1 MTRLPSFATLSLMAA
16 TLVCPLSAQA
26 AACKGNAFID
36 SIYQNGMGGNRYE
49 YFAQVRN
56 QTNKPIRMDL
66 VFASMPKTVT
76 LFSPSLPGITL
87 QPYASQTIRFG
98 NGTNGNIS
106 TGTVTVAYDNAPAG
120 RPSATLRN
128 CQ

>member
-1 MTRLPSFATLSLMAA
+1 MIRLLSLATLTFIAA
-16 TLVCPLSAQA
+16 AVAMPLSAQA
-26 AACKGNAFID
+26 AACKGRAFID
-36 SIYQNGMGGNRYE
+36 SIYQNGTGGSNYV

-56 QTNKPIRMDL
+56 QTNKTIRMDL

-87 QPYASQTIRFG
+87 EPYASQTIRFG
-98 NGTNGNIS
+98 NGTNGNIN